1 MEKCGFFKLYYPPA
15 SDKIVIIIMK
25 TGEALWTTTIRILL
39 FTMREPPWRPP
50 LSFWGWALFLPCLRF
65 SFRSPLAD
73 WPSCLLSKGYGKK
86 MLSQARIGFGCGI
99 ASLCTVVFL
108 FTTTFISMV
117 SNPDQLIQIG
127 KQYDAICENMYGQS
141 SEDLLGYSFEDRMR
155 QYADFFN

>member
-1 MEKCGFFKLYYPPA
+1 MDYNNQNPTFHNAGATMAAA
-15 SDKIVIIIMK
+15 S
-25 TGEALWTTTIRILL
+25 
-39 FTMREPPWRPP
+39 
-50 LSFWGWALFLPCLRF
+50 LFLGLGAVF
-65 SFRSPLAD
+65 TVLTVFLPLAFGGLAILFA
-73 WPSCLLSKGYGKK
+73 LLSKGYGKK

-127 KQYDAICENMYGQS
+127 KQYDAICENIYGQS